1 MTPSHTS
8 FLQYPIELI
17 IFDCDGVLIDSEII
31 SKRVLLQMLLELDVV
46 ISDEY
51 FEANF
56 LGHSF
61 EHVTAKILADF
72 NVTLASSFS
81 QDYQTKLMQVFA
93 VELEPTVGLEQMLLE
108 LKVPY
113 CVATSSSPQR
123 VSRALDITRIGHYF
137 ADHVFTA
144 SEVENGKPAPDLFLH
159 AAEKMGVAP
168 QYCLVIEDSPAGIE
182 GAKAAQ
188 MQVIRYA
195 GAGHMQQWR
204 QPVEPSVD
212 NLTTIQNWQELY
224 ALAPTLNTIPNMR
237 DKRG

>member
-1 MTPSHTS
+1 
-8 FLQYPIELI
+8 
-17 IFDCDGVLIDSEII
+17 
-31 SKRVLLQMLLELDVV
+31 MLLELGVR

-51 FEANF
+51 FESNF

-72 NVTLASSFS
+72 DVALASSFS

-93 VELEPTVGLEQMLLE
+93 VELEPTVGLERMLSE

-123 VSRALDITRIGHYF
+123 VSRALEITRIGHYF
-137 ADHVFTA
+137 GDQVFTS
-144 SEVENGKPAPDLFLH
+144 SEVKNGKPAPDLFLY
-159 AAEKMGVAP
+159 AAEKMGVHP
-168 QYCLVIEDSPAGIE
+168 QCCLVIEDSPAGIQ

-204 QPVEPSVD
+204 QPGESSVD
-212 NLTTIQNWQELY
+212 DLTTIKNWQALY
-224 ALAPTLNTIPNMR
+224 ALAPTLNTIHNMR